1 MRDYIHVVDLARGHL
16 AALDALTARAPQA
29 VTANLGTGRAHSVL
43 EVVRAFETA
52 AGRNIPLRMA
62 DRRPGDIAECHADP
76 VFAREALSWRVEL
89 RIEDMCRD
97 AWRWQ
102 QWQAEHAAEL

>member
-1 MRDYIHVVDLARGHL
+1 M
-16 AALDALTARAPQA
+16 
-29 VTANLGTGRAHSVL
+29 
-43 EVVRAFETA
+43 RAFETA
-52 AGRNIPLRMA
+52 AGRNIPLHMA

-76 VFAREALSWRVEL
+76 GFAREALSWRVEL